1 MRDSESEASY
11 GVGEGNITMLKY
23 LELENFKSYRG
34 VYESFG
40 APYQAGFSF
49 RNRGYHFPGEA

>member
-34 VYESFG
+34 VYERFG
-40 APYQAGFSF
+40 APSQAGVSF
-49 RNRGYHFPGEA
+49 RIREHHFLR

>member
-11 GVGEGNITMLKY
+11 GAGEGNITMLKY

-34 VYESFG
+34 
-40 APYQAGFSF
+40 
-49 RNRGYHFPGEA
+49 